1 MLLIIYA
8 PADQHAVRQFDFAG
22 AAILAVALGA
32 LAWALSQIGPDKTGA
47 GGGVLI
53 ALAAALGVAGLVG
66 YGLWERATS
75 HPMTPP
81 RLMKNRAFVALNIAT
96 LLIYAG
102 LAIMFFLLSFDLI
115 DRRKLTPID
124 AGLVFLPF
132 TLGLGL
138 LSQPF
143 GALAD
148 KIGARTM
155 LIAGPLGA
163 AAALLLLA
171 LGKDAS
177 LTPGVIAPMAL
188 LGVSMAGLVAPLT
201 ASVMSSVTDADEGL
215 ASGVNNAVSRVA
227 QLAGIALSAGVA
239 SYASGY
245 AAGLIIAAI
254 LMTAG
259 VSALRSCCRRR
270 QGANSSP
277 PCHQFDVR
285 NCSRSA
291 MPRRPMRSVK
301 PTLPAESGQART
313 ADSAQI
319 PAARPDR

>member
-1 MLLIIYA
+1 MRCGNSILRA
-8 PADQHAVRQFDFAG
+8 PPSST
-22 AAILAVALGA
+22 VALGA

-132 TLGLGL
+132 TLGVGL

-177 LTPGVIAPMAL
+177 LAPGVIAPMAL
-188 LGVSMAGLVAPLT
+188 LGVSFAGLVAPLT
-201 ASVMSSVTDADEGL
+201 ASVMSSVADADEGL

-245 AAGLIIAAI
+245 AAGLIIGCHSHDRGRSRHCAHAA
-254 LMTAG
+254 AG
-259 VSALRSCCRRR
+259 DRGQTVVRRATNSASCPAKAGHPVNASLR
-270 QGANSSP
+270 
-277 PCHQFDVR
+277 D
-285 NCSRSA
+285 
-291 MPRRPMRSVK
+291 
-301 PTLPAESGQART
+301 
-313 ADSAQI
+313 
-319 PAARPDR
+319 

>member
-1 MLLIIYA
+1 
-8 PADQHAVRQFDFAG
+8 
-22 AAILAVALGA
+22 
-32 LAWALSQIGPDKTGA
+32 
-47 GGGVLI
+47 
-53 ALAAALGVAGLVG
+53 
-66 YGLWERATS
+66 
-75 HPMTPP
+75 MTPP

-132 TLGLGL
+132 TLGVGL

-177 LTPGVIAPMAL
+177 LAPGVIAPMAL
-188 LGVSMAGLVAPLT
+188 LGFPWPAWW
-201 ASVMSSVTDADEGL
+201 
-215 ASGVNNAVSRVA
+215 R
-227 QLAGIALSAGVA
+227 
-239 SYASGY
+239 
-245 AAGLIIAAI
+245 
-254 LMTAG
+254 
-259 VSALRSCCRRR
+259 RSRRR
-270 QGANSSP
+270 
-277 PCHQFDVR
+277 
-285 NCSRSA
+285 
-291 MPRRPMRSVK
+291 
-301 PTLPAESGQART
+301 
-313 ADSAQI
+313 
-319 PAARPDR
+319 

>member
-1 MLLIIYA
+1 VLLIIYA
-8 PADQHAVRQFDFAG
+8 PADQHAVRQFDLAG

-32 LAWALSQIGPDKTGA
+32 LAWALSQIGLDKTGA
-47 GGGVLI
+47 GGGLLI
-53 ALAAALGVAGLVG
+53 ALAAALGVAGVVG
-66 YGLWERATS
+66 YGLWERATL

-132 TLGLGL
+132 TLGVGL

-155 LIAGPLGA
+155 LIVGPLGA
-163 AAALLLLA
+163 AAAFLLLA

-177 LTPGVIAPMAL
+177 LAPGVIVPMAL
-188 LGVSMAGLVAPLT
+188 LGVSFAGLVAPLT
-201 ASVMSSVTDADEGL
+201 ASVMSSVADADEGL

-245 AAGLIIAAI
+245 AAGLITAAL

-259 VSALRSCCRRR
+259 AL
-270 QGANSSP
+270 GIA
-277 PCHQFDVR
+277 V
-285 NCSRSA
+285 
-291 MPRRPMRSVK
+291 M
-301 PTLPAESGQART
+301 LP
-313 ADSAQI
+313 
-319 PAARPDR
+319 PAAGGKQ

>member
-1 MLLIIYA
+1 L
-8 PADQHAVRQFDFAG
+8 AG

-32 LAWALSQIGPDKTGA
+32 LAWALSQIGPDKTAA
-47 GGGVLI
+47 GGGLLI
-53 ALAAALGVAGLVG
+53 ALAAALGFAGLVG

-96 LLIYAG
+96 LLIYVG

-115 DRRKLTPID
+115 DRRKLTPVD
-124 AGLVFLPF
+124 AGLAFLPF

-155 LIAGPLGA
+155 LIVGPLGA
-163 AAALLLLA
+163 AVGFLLLA
-171 LGKDAS
+171 LGKNAP
-177 LTPGVIAPMAL
+177 LALGVIAPMGL
-188 LGVSMAGLVAPLT
+188 LGVSLAVLVAPLT
-201 ASVMSSVTDADEGL
+201 ASVMSSVADSDEGL

-245 AAGLIIAAI
+245 AAGLIAAAG
-254 LMTAG
+254 LATAG
-259 VSALRSCCRRR
+259 ALSI
-270 QGANSSP
+270 AVLLP
-277 PCHQFDVR
+277 PATGGKQ
-285 NCSRSA
+285 
-291 MPRRPMRSVK
+291 
-301 PTLPAESGQART
+301 
-313 ADSAQI
+313 
-319 PAARPDR
+319 